1 MILIYCD
8 KVGILQ
14 CCIINFFT
22 LCSSKHG
29 RYSKTQGGCYC
40 PTVLTKREEWKFEGT
55 WHQYYEPVIRSIA
68 RVGQVLQQLWAAE
81 TKGWKSEYFKWK
93 KVDLYS

>member
-1 MILIYCD
+1 VILTYCD

-22 LCSSKHG
+22 LRSSKRG
-29 RYSKTQGGCYC
+29 TYSNTQGGCCC
-40 PTVLTKREEWKFEGT
+40 PSVLTKEKELQFEGT

-81 TKGWKSEYFKWK
+81 TKG
-93 KVDLYS
+93 

>member
-8 KVGILQ
+8 KIGILQ

-22 LCSSKHG
+22 LCSSKHST
-29 RYSKTQGGCYC
+29 YSGGCCC
-40 PTVLTKREEWKFEGT
+40 PSVLTKEKELQFEGT

-68 RVGQVLQQLWAAE
+68 RVGQVLEQLWAAE
-81 TKGWKSEYFKWK
+81 TKGWQSEYFKWK